1 MTIRIGTSEEGGT
14 FNLQGKALGEILQSS
29 FDVKV
34 LPVEGSSVANAKRLH
49 AGELELGFS
58 ASNWVGRAMRG
69 EEPFD
74 EPIDIRMVAP
84 ANVGPMFFI
93 VRADS
98 DLTEF
103 DDMRGKRVSVNIRE
117 SGMYQHVRTIF
128 SILGISFDDFE
139 PVHLNFEE
147 GGLALERG
155 EIDAQW
161 QCPIPN
167 PVMTDIADRFDV
179 RVLEYGGG
187 QLEKVIKGA
196 GFYRTATMKKG
207 AFRGL
212 KTDTQQVGV
221 LNVITTHAR
230 VAEALVRELVS
241 NMLQGAE
248 LLSEALPLYHGL
260 NLLFEEIKINGSSTF
275 EPDGVPL
282 HPGARS
288 AYQSA
293 GLLK

>member
-1 MTIRIGTSEEGGT
+1 MSIRIGTSEEGGT

-29 FDVKV
+29 FDVEV
-34 LPVEGSSVANAKRLH
+34 LPVEGSSVANARRLH
-49 AGELELGFS
+49 SGELELGFS

-103 DDMRGKRVSVNIRE
+103 DDMRGKRISVNIRE

-139 PVHLNFEE
+139 PVHLSFLE
-147 GGLALERG
+147 GGIALERG

-167 PVMTDIADRFDV
+167 PVMSDIADRFDV

-187 QLEKVIKGA
+187 QLEKVINEA
-196 GFYRTATMKKG
+196 GFYRRATMKKG
-207 AFRGL
+207 SFRGL

-230 VAEALVRELVS
+230 VEEEVVREIVS
-241 NMLQGAE
+241 NMVQGAE
-248 LLSEALPLYHGL
+248 LLSEALPLYQGL
-260 NLLFEEIKINGSSTF
+260 NLLFEELKINGSSTF

-293 GLLK
+293 GFLK

>member
-29 FDVKV
+29 FDVEV

-98 DLTEF
+98 DLTVF

-139 PVHLNFEE
+139 PVHLSFEE

-167 PVMTDIADRFDV
+167 PVMSDIADRFDV

-187 QLEKVIKGA
+187 QLEKVIKEA
-196 GFYRTATMKKG
+196 GFYRRATMKKG

-230 VAEALVRELVS
+230 VEEEVVREIVS

-260 NLLFEEIKINGSSTF
+260 NLLFEELKINGSSTF

>member
-1 MTIRIGTSEEGGT
+1 M
-14 FNLQGKALGEILQSS
+14 
-29 FDVKV
+29 
-34 LPVEGSSVANAKRLH
+34 EGSSVANAKRLH

-139 PVHLNFEE
+139 PVHLSFEE

-179 RVLEYGGG
+179 RVLEYGSG
-187 QLEKVIKGA
+187 QLEKVIKEA
-196 GFYRTATMKKG
+196 GFYRRATMKKG
-207 AFRGL
+207 SFRGL
-212 KTDTQQVGV
+212 QTDTQQVGV

-230 VAEALVRELVS
+230 VEEEVVREIVS
-241 NMLQGAE
+241 NMLQGAD

-260 NLLFEEIKINGSSTF
+260 NLLFEELKINGSSTF

>member
-14 FNLQGKALGEILQSS
+14 FNLQGKALGEILQAS
-29 FDVKV
+29 FDVEV

-139 PVHLNFEE
+139 F
-147 GGLALERG
+147 
-155 EIDAQW
+155 Q
-161 QCPIPN
+161 IPGF
-167 PVMTDIADRFDV
+167 PDSQISRF
-179 RVLEYGGG
+179 
-187 QLEKVIKGA
+187 KA
-196 GFYRTATMKKG
+196 
-207 AFRGL
+207 
-212 KTDTQQVGV
+212 
-221 LNVITTHAR
+221 
-230 VAEALVRELVS
+230 VS
-241 NMLQGAE
+241 Q
-248 LLSEALPLYHGL
+248 
-260 NLLFEEIKINGSSTF
+260 
-275 EPDGVPL
+275 
-282 HPGARS
+282 R
-288 AYQSA
+288 
-293 GLLK
+293 